1 MICAMELIE
10 LEHTYAILPNAFH
23 VKMHVY
29 VCIKNFSYCCWHLN
43 SIIRY
48 NFVVQKL
55 NECVKARFIKI
66 K

>member
-29 VCIKNFSYCCWHLN
+29 VCIK
-43 SIIRY
+43 
-48 NFVVQKL
+48 KL
-55 NECVKARFIKI
+55 FLLLLAPEFNN
-66 K
+66 